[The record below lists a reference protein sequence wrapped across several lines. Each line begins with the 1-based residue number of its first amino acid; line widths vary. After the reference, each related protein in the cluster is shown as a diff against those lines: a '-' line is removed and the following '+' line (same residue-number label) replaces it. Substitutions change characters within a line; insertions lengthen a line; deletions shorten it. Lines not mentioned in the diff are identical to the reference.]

1 MEERII
7 DDEYGRGIRLKKT
20 KDGYVDVTDELV
32 EGEVPEGEEYE
43 DGEEIAFE
51 FPTFEQDEEDEDLIG
66 LTPEEAARKRKEK
79 EEEAARKRA
88 EYERLCR
95 EGEELLAM
103 ESFKAAELK
112 FEKAL
117 KLDEEAKE
125 ASVGYW
131 RAKTANFANP
141 DVLADEYAEEGIESL
156 EYDLGY
162 AAIDEI
168 KREYRSVF
176 ARRMEE
182 LTEEEK
188 PLAEVVES
196 KQEKRRSYLK
206 ERFKKALL
214 GFIISAVPFIA
225 GIVLTL
231 VFGLKNFT
239 TPDSRYITPTIVC
252 GGIAFVTFVVFLV
265 FTNKF
270 INAGRMCRAN
280 EKLESTEDG
289 ERLANIR
296 NYKEIYECLLAQP
309 VNVEN
314 DEE

>member
-206 ERFKKALL
+206 A
-214 GFIISAVPFIA
+214 SA
-225 GIVLTL
+225 
-231 VFGLKNFT
+231 
-239 TPDSRYITPTIVC
+239 
-252 GGIAFVTFVVFLV
+252 
-265 FTNKF
+265 
-270 INAGRMCRAN
+270 
-280 EKLESTEDG
+280 
-289 ERLANIR
+289 
-296 NYKEIYECLLAQP
+296 
-309 VNVEN
+309 
-314 DEE
+314 